1 MFIAIYKVHL
11 RACRS
16 HRRLEGQCPA
26 VGGTEAN
33 RFAGT
38 DTQKREEKNKKIIIL
53 KNVVSDEQIVNRKVQ
68 TDIS

>member
-1 MFIAIYKVHL
+1 MFISIYKVHL

-26 VGGTEAN
+26 VGSTEAN

-38 DTQKREEKNKKIIIL
+38 DTQKEKKEKQK
-53 KNVVSDEQIVNRKVQ
+53 KNVFSYEQLVNRKVQ